1 MLPETTCK
9 LTLPDALQLIEEARN
24 AELCRDTES
33 LQKILQIIWNV
44 EEAPD
49 FDHYDEVIK
58 AELLRIAGVFLSI
71 YGKYSRNGKNFQP
84 KAKDLLTNATELFEA
99 NNLFDKAA
107 EAKINL
113 AFCYWNLGEVNEC
126 QAILDVVESEFSKNS
141 LHPIY
146 LQIRINRL
154 LIYFFNQDIKP
165 ALKIIEEI
173 DVSMRFCTDVR
184 LQAMFH
190 NQAGIFYRADKQYE
204 KAVFHLN
211 EAIRFAK
218 KVNNKLFVAINLN
231 NLAYL
236 YKEIVDFQKAFDC
249 ISESI
254 SEVSKIKHQGFLA
267 HALDTKA
274 LIYLD
279 WNKTERALETI
290 NQSIEYFNRGED
302 FRGLTDALW
311 TKIRCLFRLGC
322 AEEGFNVFAE
332 LGHIAQERIGEVAVQ
347 KFAKKLTEEVYVLRH
362 LPLAEES
369 AEFRKSR
376 VAKAL
381 VEANGTIGVAAK
393 ILGLNSHQAL
403 SDILNKQFPGLL
415 QELGFSRRARRG
427 TAGKPLRAETVNLD
441 YFLSEREITRLIL
454 PGNNFSF
461 DFNISTEKFET
472 FYFDKYL
479 MKTFGIDAA
488 SIVAVV
494 PVSELK
500 AGQNIVVC
508 DKDVFTV
515 AKVEYHDWS
524 GIYFISDAR
533 GEPLPLDEKNVVGE
547 PVGYCLFSRTDEKF
561 IEFSKLEG

>member
-1 MLPETTCK
+1 M
-9 LTLPDALQLIEEARN
+9 
-24 AELCRDTES
+24 
-33 LQKILQIIWNV
+33 
-44 EEAPD
+44 
-49 FDHYDEVIK
+49 
-58 AELLRIAGVFLSI
+58 
-71 YGKYSRNGKNFQP
+71 
-84 KAKDLLTNATELFEA
+84 
-99 NNLFDKAA
+99 
-107 EAKINL
+107 L
-113 AFCYWNLGEVNEC
+113 AFCYWNEGEVSEC
-126 QAILDVVESEFSKNS
+126 EAILDFVEAEFGKNL
-141 LHPIY
+141 LHPVY
-146 LQIRINRL
+146 LQICINRL
-154 LIYFFNQDIKP
+154 LIYFWNQDIKP

-173 DVSMRFCTDVR
+173 NAPMRFCTNVR

-190 NQAGIFYRADKQYE
+190 NQAGIFYTNTAEYD

-211 EAIRFAK
+211 EAIRFAEK
-218 KVNNKLFVAINLN
+218 TNNKVFVGINLN
-231 NLAYL
+231 NLSFL
-236 YKEIVDFQKAFDC
+236 YKDIKEYDTAFKY

-254 SEVSKIKHQGFLA
+254 DKFKRTGHQGFLS

-311 TKIRCLFRLGC
+311 TKIRCLFRLGQT
-322 AEEGFNVFAE
+322 EEGFNVFAE

-347 KFAKKLTEEVYVLRH
+347 KFTKKLTEEVYVLRH

-369 AEFRKSR
+369 AEFRKTR

-381 VEANGTIGVAAK
+381 VEANGTVGVAAK

-427 TAGKPLRAETVNLD
+427 TVMKSSQAETVNSD

-454 PGNNFSF
+454 PGSNFSF

-479 MKTFGIDAA
+479 MRNFGIDSA

-494 PVSELK
+494 PVSKLK

-515 AKVEYHDWS
+515 AKVEYNDWS

-547 PVGYCLFSRTDEKF
+547 PVGYCLFSKTDEKF

>member
-9 LTLPDALQLIEEARN
+9 LTLPHVLQLIEEARN

-44 EEAPD
+44 EETPD
-49 FDHYDEVIK
+49 FNHYDEVIK

-71 YGKYSRNGKNFQP
+71 YGKYSRNAKNFQP

-126 QAILDVVESEFSKNS
+126 QAILDVVEAEFSKNS

-154 LIYFFNQDIKP
+154 LIYFFNQDIKS

-236 YKEIVDFQKAFDC
+236 YKEVVDFQKAFDC

-311 TKIRCLFRLGC
+311 TKIRCLFRLGD
-322 AEEGFNVFAE
+322 AEEGFSVFAE
-332 LGHIAQERIGEVAVQ
+332 LGQIAQERIGEVAVQ

-369 AEFRKSR
+369 AEFKKSR

-381 VEANGTIGVAAK
+381 VEANGTIGTAAK

-415 QELGFSRRARRG
+415 QELGFTRRARRG
-427 TAGKPLRAETVNLD
+427 TAGKPLRAETVNFD
-441 YFLSEREITRLIL
+441 YLLGKREITRLIL

-479 MKTFGIDAA
+479 MKTFGIDSA

-515 AKVEYHDWS
+515 AKVEYNDWS